1 MSQSPAIVKA
11 SMPDP
16 IVAEDEGED
25 DAWDKRIRKTGCF
38 AENEQLLV
46 CHADTNDWR
55 QCARELA
62 AFKKCMEQNKGSKYP
77 RNYFDDDVKMH
88 GREKKVALFPLL
100 SVSEFWR
107 EAALASICDNCKLDY
122 NGALKAV
129 EVKYY
134 AWPADFSYS
143 RFRRHSLVKRVVLTA
158 PHWADMCEYESGE
171 AIA

>member
-1 MSQSPAIVKA
+1 MAPPSLFQTLPMMVMEKI
-11 SMPDP
+11 
-16 IVAEDEGED
+16 IE
-25 DAWDKRIRKTGCF
+25 F
-38 AENEQLLV
+38 LL
-46 CHADTNDWR
+46 
-55 QCARELA
+55 E
-62 AFKKCMEQNKGSKYP
+62 YP